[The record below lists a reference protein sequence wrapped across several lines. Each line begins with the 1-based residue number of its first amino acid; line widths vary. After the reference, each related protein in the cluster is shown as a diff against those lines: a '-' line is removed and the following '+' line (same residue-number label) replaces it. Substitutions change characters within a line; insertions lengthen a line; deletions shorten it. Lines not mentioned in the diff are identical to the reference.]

1 MIFIYQ
7 IRKSLFTGSFRII
20 GTLKLCEIGMLLG
33 IVNGIQFELFGMLFS
48 WYNEYLILVLYNIF
62 RKYLILFCTIYM
74 LALDCFRRKGKL
86 RLPLLAWWRYIF
98 KSTQKLYY
106 YMYQK

>member
-7 IRKSLFTGSFRII
+7 IRKSLFTGSFQIL

-48 WYNEYLILVLYNIF
+48 WHNEYLILVLLMF
-62 RKYLILFCTIYM
+62 SGEYLILFCNIYM
-74 LALDCFRRKGKL
+74 LALDCFCRKGKL
-86 RLPLLAWWRYIF
+86 RLPLLM
-98 KSTQKLYY
+98 LYTY
-106 YMYQK
+106 QIMYKNRETK